1 MNRKIWKRSAVAA
14 CSVAALALA
23 GCSAAAEPSAAPGAG
38 PDGAPSDG
46 PSAGPSAG
54 PRPSPSA
61 SASPDDSGR
70 NAGERGEDVADGRAD
85 RAAEAAK
92 SPRAQRSPGHQ
103 DNRARPTGS
112 GRRYASSQSGVLA
125 RLPGNDTGR
134 CISVGDR
141 RDVRSG
147 GIAAGPFDTAREGYG
162 TSIQPGMSPRTVRLY
177 WIPEHS
183 TTMPGLT
190 VRMQRL
196 QPGPGAAQTTR
207 KNDWADADQ
216 WRFYDT
222 NLEFPSAGTW
232 RLRVTA
238 GQDSG
243 CFDLTMKG

>member
-38 PDGAPSDG
+38 PADA
-46 PSAGPSAG
+46 PSAGPSAT
-54 PRPSPSA
+54 PSPSA
-61 SASPDDSGR
+61 SASPDVSGR
-70 NAGERGEDVADGRAD
+70 KAGERGEDGADGRGD
-85 RAAEAAK
+85 RPAEATK
-92 SPRAQRSPGHQ
+92 SPRAQRSPGNQ
-103 DNRARPTGS
+103 DNTAPPTGS

-196 QPGPGAAQTTR
+196 QPDPGAAQTIR

-222 NLEFPSAGTW
+222 NLEFPSSGTW

>member
-14 CSVAALALA
+14 CSVAALTLA
-23 GCSAAAEPSAAPGAG
+23 GCSAAAEPSAAPGAE
-38 PDGAPSDG
+38 PDAA
-46 PSAGPSAG
+46 PSAGPSAT
-54 PRPSPSA
+54 PSPSA
-61 SASPDDSGR
+61 SASPDVSGR
-70 NAGERGEDVADGRAD
+70 RAGERGEDGADGRGD
-85 RAAEAAK
+85 RPAEAMK
-92 SPRAQRSPGHQ
+92 SPRAQRSPGNQ
-103 DNRARPTGS
+103 DNMAPPTGS

-196 QPGPGAAQTTR
+196 QPDPGAAQTIR

-222 NLEFPSAGTW
+222 NLEFPSSGTW

-238 GQDSG
+238 GKDSG
-243 CFDLTMKG
+243 CFDLTMKS

>member
-1 MNRKIWKRSAVAA
+1 VNRKIWKRGAVAA

-23 GCSAAAEPSAAPGAG
+23 GCSAAAEPSAAPGAQAN
-38 PDGAPSDG
+38 DAS
-46 PSAGPSAG
+46 SAGPSAT
-54 PRPSPSA
+54 PSPTA
-61 SASPDDSGR
+61 SASPDDSVR
-70 NAGERGEDVADGRAD
+70 KAGEDRADGRGD
-85 RAAEAAK
+85 RSAEATK
-92 SPRAQRSPGHQ
+92 SPRAQGDRGNQGNQGNMAP
-103 DNRARPTGS
+103 PTGS

-125 RLPGNDTGR
+125 RLPGNDSGQ

-183 TTMPGLT
+183 ETMPGLT

-196 QPGPGAAQTTR
+196 QPDPGAAQTIR

>member
-23 GCSAAAEPSAAPGAG
+23 GCSAAAEPSAAAPGAA
-38 PDGAPSDG
+38 PNDAPS
-46 PSAGPSAG
+46 AT
-54 PRPSPSA
+54 PSPTA

-70 NAGERGEDVADGRAD
+70 RGERGDARADGRGD
-85 RAAEAAK
+85 RPAEATK
-92 SPRAQRSPGHQ
+92 SPRAQRNEGQGNMAP
-103 DNRARPTGS
+103 PTGS

-125 RLPGNDTGR
+125 RLPGNDSGQ
-134 CISVGDR
+134 CVSVGDR

-183 TTMPGLT
+183 ETMPGLT
-190 VRMQRL
+190 VRMQQL
-196 QPGPGAAQTTR
+196 QPNPGAAQTIR
-207 KNDWADADQ
+207 KTDWADADQ

-222 NLEFPSAGTW
+222 NIEFPSAGTW

>member
-1 MNRKIWKRSAVAA
+1 MNRKVWKRSAVAA

-23 GCSAAAEPSAAPGAG
+23 GCSAEPSSAPGA
-38 PDGAPSDG
+38 DE
-46 PSAGPSAG
+46 SARSGTT
-54 PRPSPSA
+54 PSPNA
-61 SASPDDSGR
+61 SASPDASGR
-70 NAGERGEDVADGRAD
+70 QAGERGGDRTDGRAG
-85 RAAEAAK
+85 RRVEATK
-92 SPRAQRSPGHQ
+92 PPRAQRTGGSQGNQ
-103 DNRARPTGS
+103 GDQGDVAAPTGS

-125 RLPGNDTGR
+125 RLPGNASGR

-162 TSIQPGMSPRTVRLY
+162 TSVQPGMSPRTVRLY

-183 TTMPGLT
+183 ASMPGLT

-196 QPGPGAAQTTR
+196 QPTRGTEQTIR

-243 CFDLTMKG
+243 CFDLTMEG